1 MNIAI
6 PRLNNSIAACF
17 EVANHF
23 DIIVIKNKKV
33 ISSKTIECHG
43 SEGFQRVRLLRLY
56 EIHTLICSGIKR
68 FYRDQ
73 LLSFGILVIPN
84 INNTI
89 KEAVKHFLAG
99 ELITYNY
106 SQNQTQS
113 NRIVSHDELIKWT
126 EDLFIQCGYSIL
138 TRPENDPSLVDLVAE
153 IKCPLCKK
161 NINVAVCCGA
171 QIYRVDQEIME
182 FHYFTKTRYQA
193 RVYVYPTDP
202 KIEQSCDD
210 YGITFISPEAN
221 HCGTLKTKNSMIPI
235 LQKPIEGHEKAFN
248 FMH

>member
-6 PRLNNSIAACF
+6 PRLNDSIATCF

-23 DIIVIKNKKV
+23 DIIVIKNNKV
-33 ISSKTIECHG
+33 VSSKTIECHG

-84 INNTI
+84 INDII
-89 KEAVKHFLAG
+89 KSAINRFLAG
-99 ELITYNY
+99 ELITYDY
-106 SQNQTQS
+106 SQNLTQS
-113 NRIVSHDELIKWT
+113 NRIVSHDELTKWT
-126 EDLFIQCGYSIL
+126 ESLFTECGYSIL
-138 TRPENDPSLVDLVAE
+138 NRPENDYSLVDLVAE

-182 FHYFTKTRYQA
+182 FHYCTKSRYQA

-202 KIEQSCDD
+202 KIEQSCDE
-210 YGITFISPEAN
+210 YGITFISPEMN
-221 HCGTLKTKNSMIPI
+221 HFNSRKINNSMIPI
-235 LQKPIEGHEKAFN
+235 IQKPIDGHEKAFK
-248 FMH
+248 FKD